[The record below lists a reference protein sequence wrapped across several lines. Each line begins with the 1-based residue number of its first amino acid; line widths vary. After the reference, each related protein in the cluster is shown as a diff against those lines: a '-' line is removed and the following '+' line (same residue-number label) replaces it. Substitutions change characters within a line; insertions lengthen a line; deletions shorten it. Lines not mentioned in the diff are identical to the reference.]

1 MVGNHQESDEFYWGE
16 VPQADMRAV
25 NALARKE
32 GWQQA
37 LETLVRP
44 RYPAIYRYVTNPVRT
59 DWRFLLPLP
68 WESTVLDV
76 GAGWGTISFQLA
88 EAYHQVVALELVA
101 ERLEFISIRR
111 QQTRSNRVR
120 PVQGNMLKTPFAPN
134 SFDLVVMNGVL
145 EWAGVSD
152 LEGDPRDVQ
161 LRFLR
166 RARELLK
173 PGGYLYIGIENRMAY
188 TAFLGAEDHSGLRYT
203 NLMPRAL
210 ANFYVRATAYL
221 KGIRGSESHRTAETA
236 RSYRTYTYTYFG
248 YSQLLKEA
256 GFQDISIYA
265 AIPGYNAPLHLVNI
279 DDARSFQYLLQ
290 MFYHPRRQISRLLL
304 SLAKRTCFLSL
315 HKYFAS
321 DFCIFAQ
328 R

>member
-1 MVGNHQESDEFYWGE
+1 MVENHQENDEFYWGE
-16 VPQADMRAV
+16 ILQTDMQAV

-68 WESTVLDV
+68 WESTVLDL

-88 EAYHQVVALELVA
+88 NAYQQVVALELVT
-101 ERLEFISIRR
+101 ERLEFISIRC
-111 QQTRSNRVR
+111 QQTRRNRVC
-120 PVQGNMLKTPFAPN
+120 PVQGDMLKIPLAPN

-152 LEGDPRDVQ
+152 LEGGPRDVQ

-173 PGGYLYIGIENRMAY
+173 PGGYLYIGIENRIAY
-188 TAFLGAEDHSGLRYT
+188 TAFLGAEDHSGLSYT
-203 NLMPRAL
+203 SLMPRAL
-210 ANFYVRATAYL
+210 ANFYVRAVTYL
-221 KGIRGSESHRTAETA
+221 KGLRKGEYYRTAETA
-236 RSYRTYTYTYFG
+236 CSYRTYTYTYFG

-256 GFQDISIYA
+256 GFQGISIYA
-265 AIPGYNAPLHLVNI
+265 AIPGYNDPRHLVKI
-279 DDARSFQYLLQ
+279 DDACSFRYLLQ
-290 MFYHPRRQISRLLL
+290 MLHPCRQFNRLLL
-304 SLAKRTCFLSL
+304 SLAEKTYFLSF

-321 DFCIFAQ
+321 EFCIFAQ